1 MMTTI
6 ETLKKDLHLAR
17 VLIRE
22 LKQSK
27 RDMIAFYQA
36 EIKDLR
42 DKIKELMTNA
52 TNPTESGGD
61 SGIS

>member
-1 MMTTI
+1 MTTVD
-6 ETLKKDLHLAR
+6 TLKKDLHLAS
-17 VLIRE
+17 ICIKE

-27 RDMIAFYQA
+27 RDMIKFYQA
-36 EIKDLR
+36 EIKDLQ

-52 TNPTESGGD
+52 PNPTESGGD